1 MKRTSMRR
9 LEKALSILEEKP
21 ATKNVL
27 RRIAKILKMM
37 AKIGK

>member
-1 MKRTSMRR
+1 MRTTRR
-9 LEKALSILEEKP
+9 KLEKALSILEEKP